1 MFGWFKPVC
10 PIDLTSKVWVEERL
24 IWVCEK
30 FGTKRILDAPRVLPT
45 REFFPDP
52 YHGTEDDLA
61 PLFRRVCG
69 FMGANP
75 DRFRLSLFS
84 ERRHPGIMGLYER
97 GTKDS
102 PKVSLLR
109 SLLPDQEVVIA
120 TLAHEVAHDLL
131 LGAGLLTGDEED
143 HEQLTDLL
151 PVALGMGTFQA
162 NTRIKQESWIEG
174 NMSYWSISK
183 AGYLTAAV
191 CGYAM
196 GVVEWLRHSPKPSS
210 TYLGLDAAGA
220 MQAGYRYLTKTNDC
234 LIDRNRPDRP
244 ISLATESLAAEI
256 NGSASRCLYLL
267 NGWQHDCQLSPHQI
281 DALRTCLQR
290 NEPEIQCIAISLL
303 ATVPKLPVEIIDEL
317 LHHLRSTHREVC
329 RTAIWMVGQLKV
341 PSDHVTAQ
349 GDPLLDELLWLTRSP
364 ATAIRVDAATALGNF
379 GPAALP
385 AVPRILPVLIQSLA
399 RTSAESETLFK
410 SLGQIVGSVKVY
422 LKENPGVLS
431 DGHRELVEEG
441 LQLYAS
447 AGIR

>member
-61 PLFRRVCG
+61 TLFRRVCG
-69 FMGANP
+69 YMGTNP
-75 DRFRLSLFS
+75 DRLTLRLFDEEYS
-84 ERRHPGIMGLYER
+84 PDTMGLYTR
-97 GTKDS
+97 GTTDS
-102 PKVSLLR
+102 PQVSLLR
-109 SLLPDQEVVIA
+109 SLLPDQEAVIA
-120 TLAHEVAHDLL
+120 TLAHEISHDLL
-131 LGAGLLTGDEED
+131 LGSGLLTGEEDD

-162 NTRIKQESWIEG
+162 NTAIKEKTEYIG
-174 NMSYWSISK
+174 NTSHWQIRR

-196 GVVEWLRHSPKPSS
+196 GAIEWLRHSPKPS
-210 TYLGLDAAGA
+210 TAYLGLDAASA
-220 MQAGYRYLTKTNDC
+220 MQSGYRYLTKTNGC
-234 LIDRNRPDRP
+234 LIDRNYPDRP
-244 ISLATESLAAEI
+244 VRLLKEDIDSDIRGPS
-256 NGSASRCLYLL
+256 SRCLYLL
-267 NGWQHDCQLSPHQI
+267 ESWASDHLSERQI
-281 DALRTCLQR
+281 AAVKHCLHR
-290 NEPEIQCIAISLL
+290 PEPDIQTWAIWLL
-303 ATVPKLPVEIIDEL
+303 ARLPEPTAEVIEQIL
-317 LHHLRSTHREVC
+317 QLLRSTHGKVC
-329 RTAIWMVGQLKV
+329 RAAISAIPCLKL
-341 PSDHVTAQ
+341 PLDHVTAQ

-364 ATAIRVDAATALGNF
+364 DHTTCIAASAALGNF

-399 RTSAESETLFK
+399 RNSADSETLFK
-410 SLGQIVGSVKVY
+410 CLGQIVGSVKVY
-422 LKENPGVLS
+422 LKQNPGVLS

>member
-61 PLFRRVCG
+61 TLFRRVCKL
-69 FMGANP
+69 MGANP
-75 DRFRLSLFS
+75 DRFTLRLFDEKDS
-84 ERRHPGIMGLYER
+84 PDTMGLYLR
-97 GTKDS
+97 GTTDS
-102 PKVSLLR
+102 PQVSLLR

-120 TLAHEVAHDLL
+120 TLAHEIAHDLL
-131 LGAGLLTGDEED
+131 LGSGLLTGEEDD

-162 NTRIKQESWIEG
+162 NTSIKQESWIEG
-174 NMSYWSISK
+174 NMSYWNISK

-196 GVVEWLRHSPKPSS
+196 GVIEWLRHSPKPSN
-210 TYLGLDAAGA
+210 TFLGLDAAGA

-234 LIDRNRPDRP
+234 LINRNRPDLP
-244 ISLATESLAAEI
+244 IRLATESLAAEI

-267 NGWQHDCQLSPHQI
+267 IGWQHDPQRSSQQI

-290 NEPEIQCIAISLL
+290 KEPEIQCIAVSLL
-303 ATVPKLPVEIIDEL
+303 ATSPKLPVEIIDEIL
-317 LHHLRSTHREVC
+317 QHLRSTHSEVC
-329 RTAIWMVGQLKV
+329 RTAICMIGQLKV
-341 PSDHVTAQ
+341 PLDHVTAQ

-364 ATAIRVDAATALGNF
+364 DTAIRVDAAAALGNF

-399 RTSAESETLFK
+399 RNSEESETLFK
-410 SLGQIVGSVKVY
+410 SLGQIVGSVKAY

-431 DGHRELVEEG
+431 DGHRELVLEG

-447 AGIR
+447 TGIR